1 MVRRNGN
8 VSIYSYV
15 IRMLQVNLVPVHTTY
30 IRPYIVL
37 GTSWYQPGTSL
48 QYSSYGWNFSLVIT
62 AHTAT
67 TLHETQNGFGREQRW
82 MEVQITGLHRRRRL
96 VTCKGKGQWTH
107 IGEAIMISLN
117 KPTLWTNVLGIFISH
132 APAQRRPLDNGE
144 TSSLAP
150 LAPSGSSLLEVWE

>member
-82 MEVQITGLHRRRRL
+82 MEVQITGLHRRRRSRNRWCFGGVGGTNL
-96 VTCKGKGQWTH
+96 NTH
-107 IGEAIMISLN
+107 TDIVSN
-117 KPTLWTNVLGIFISH
+117 N
-132 APAQRRPLDNGE
+132 
-144 TSSLAP
+144 
-150 LAPSGSSLLEVWE
+150 

>member
-1 MVRRNGN
+1 
-8 VSIYSYV
+8 
-15 IRMLQVNLVPVHTTY
+15 MLQVYLVPVHTIY

-37 GTSWYQPGTSL
+37 VTSWYQPGISL
-48 QYSSYGWNFSLVIT
+48 QHSSYGWNFSLVIT

-107 IGEAIMISLN
+107 TGEAITILLN
-117 KPTLWTNVLGIFISH
+117 TPTLWANVLGISH
-132 APAQRRPLDNGE
+132 MHLHRGDH
-144 TSSLAP
+144 
-150 LAPSGSSLLEVWE
+150 